1 MQMKGIQHI
10 VCQSKSITAFVLLME
25 DVLQAL
31 LRGKQKD
38 CHYNV
43 INVVSKFLWIDCI
56 MPHISAEQKQNA
68 AAAAA
73 TRTEIKP
80 KTSHVA

>member
-1 MQMKGIQHI
+1 
-10 VCQSKSITAFVLLME
+10 
-25 DVLQAL
+25 
-31 LRGKQKD
+31 
-38 CHYNV
+38 
-43 INVVSKFLWIDCI
+43 

-80 KTSHVA
+80 KTSQQESCCVKSKTYKQIKYTVPIKRSLYLKD